1 MILLH
6 RRGLVLPLKRLHINI
21 GQVHTWLLSGLAA
34 CCAVNTMGFSIHEST
49 RNRCVLKWLMQESFK
64 NSSPV
69 LILWVG
75 TDMGKLGDHRCG
87 WHYTFCLVPAFP
99 GSWTA
104 LTRWKKRKIQFRF
117 WKISWRSVRKP
128 KLWSRCSVLPR
139 AISPAETCV
148 RPPHLL
154 YNGCTRGTETKGGFI
169 L

>member
-128 KLWSRCSVLPR
+128 KLWSVDVQFCLERSLQLKLVHVPRTYYITGALGELKPKGVL
-139 AISPAETCV
+139 
-148 RPPHLL
+148 
-154 YNGCTRGTETKGGFI
+154 
-169 L
+169 